1 MREGSQRSS
10 SLPSI
15 PPWTHTYSIASAYD
29 NGIMLYMRNLSKT
42 ELKVF
47 KKLLNE
53 HFLPDSLGF
62 TWEQL
67 DRASWAEMVH
77 LLIEFLPGAQAWD
90 VAQEILNRMNQRG
103 LCSLAHTER
112 MNKIQEYKQ
121 RVLEETHPVWDNT
134 MWPGN
139 QADFLYSRVEDH
151 EAMLPCLF
159 LPRGPQGRQPKTVV
173 IHGIPG
179 IGKTTLA
186 RKMMVQWAR
195 NEFYAH
201 KFKFA
206 FYFHCRELH
215 RLGEFSFSELI
226 ERQRLR
232 PRALVSK
239 ILSRPDQ
246 LLLLLDGFEE
256 LTFPLITG
264 PAGLM
269 EDWNQKLPGPVLLSS
284 LLSKRMLP
292 EATLLIMVRST
303 SWRGIKLLVKYPF
316 HVTLTGFNRIEALN
330 YLRLYFTSKT
340 ISDQA
345 VDFAKKNST
354 LLSMCRVPVVCWVV
368 CCCLRTQIQKMVDLT
383 KACPNATS
391 VFVLYLANLLPTIF
405 KKLPYGDYQQQ
416 LEGMCCLAAQ
426 GMWNL
431 KSVFDKRDFQ
441 CVMVDETTIDTFLYV
456 NILRKLEGQGDRYV
470 FALFTFQEIFCALF
484 YILYFPERMK
494 CYYPLSFMTIWN
506 LITFSRERTMYGY
519 QMGLFL
525 FGLFNEE
532 CAGIVMR
539 SFQYSLCLRNKLN
552 AISVITRLKD
562 YEGYEYSQ
570 LFHCLCET
578 REEAYV
584 KYVLLGYQKVS
595 LKIKNQEDLQTS
607 AFCLKLCRDL
617 KKMELIFSRN
627 FYNELWPSSA
637 DPSYGAQGK
646 ENEILLTWWQ
656 DICSVF
662 ETTGGLEV
670 LVVIDSTMVA
680 PFMQIFTRALR
691 QPRCK
696 LPRLHLRYANH
707 MLCEDLSCVLTE
719 NKHLRQLWIEH
730 TRLAG
735 EAMKSLCRALR
746 SHHCLLQ
753 SVRLEHCEATFKDW
767 FYLASYLQ
775 RNAQLRT
782 LLMRQNC
789 LPMFS
794 VNYLLASHLRELALE
809 KCNITKFSCEG
820 IAFALRHSKMLTHLS
835 LAENNLRDAG
845 SRHIWR
851 ALKYLSCPLQ
861 RLVLRQCS
869 LTSACGEYMTS
880 ALKNNKGLR
889 SLDLS
894 CNRLSDD
901 GVILLCDALADA
913 DSNVSILELEWCSFT
928 SHACHAIA
936 SMLVSH
942 RKLMYLDLSK
952 NVIGVSG
959 ILTLSL
965 AFLSHRQGEDVILK
979 KSSNDRVDMYTRLK
993 GPQVED
999 SCLKVVQDWNS

>member
-15 PPWTHTYSIASAYD
+15 PAWTHPHSVASAYD
-29 NGIMLYMRNLSKT
+29 NGIMLYMRHLSKM

-112 MNKIQEYKQ
+112 MSILPTLEPLDFHLRKRPLSLTEEERDKIQEYKQ
-121 RVLEETHPVWDNT
+121 RVVEETHPVWNNT

-139 QADFLYSRVEDH
+139 QADFLYSRVENH

-159 LPRGPQGRQPKTVV
+159 LPRRPQGRQPKTVV

-186 RKMMVQWAR
+186 RKMMMQWAR

-215 RLGEFSFSELI
+215 RLGELSFSELI

-239 ILSRPDQ
+239 VLSRPDQ

-256 LTFPLITG
+256 LTSPLVTG

-269 EDWNQKLPGPVLLSS
+269 EDWNQKLPGSVLLSS

-292 EATLLIMVRST
+292 EATLLIMVRPA
-303 SWRGIKLLVKYPF
+303 SWRGIKVLVKYPF
-316 HVTLTGFNRIEALN
+316 HVVLTGFNRIEALN

-340 ISDQA
+340 ISNQA
-345 VDFAKKNST
+345 VDFAMKNST

-383 KACPNATS
+383 KACPNVTS
-391 VFVLYLANLLPTIF
+391 VFVLYLANLFPTIF
-405 KKLPYGDYQQQ
+405 KKLPYGDYKKQ
-416 LEGMCCLAAQ
+416 LEGVCRLAAQ
-426 GMWNL
+426 GIWNL

-441 CVMVDETTIDTFLYV
+441 CVMVDETTIDNFLYV
-456 NILRKLEGQGDRYV
+456 NILQKLEGQGDRYV
-470 FALFTFQEIFCALF
+470 FALFTFQEFFGALF
-484 YILYFPERMK
+484 YVLFSPRRMM
-494 CYYPLSFMTIWN
+494 YYHPLSHINIWN
-506 LITFSRERTMYGY
+506 LITMSRERAMFGY

-532 CAGIVMR
+532 CAGIAMR
-539 SFQYSLCLRNKLN
+539 SFKCKLCLKNKLK
-552 AISVITRLKD
+552 AMKVITRLKD

-570 LFHCLCET
+570 LFHCLWET
-578 REEAYV
+578 REESFV

-595 LKIKNQEDLQTS
+595 LKIKSQEDLQTS
-607 AFCLKLCRDL
+607 AFCLKHCGDL
-617 KKMELIFSRN
+617 KKMELTLSRD
-627 FYNELWPSSA
+627 FYKELWPSSA
-637 DPSYGAQGK
+637 DPSYGAQVE
-646 ENEILLTWWQ
+646 ENEILFTWWQ

-662 ETTGGLEV
+662 ETTEGLKV
-670 LVVIDSTMVA
+670 LAVTDSILEA
-680 PFMQIFTRALR
+680 PFMQIFTRALK
-691 QPRCK
+691 QPHCK
-696 LPRLHLRYANH
+696 LLRLQLEN
-707 MLCEDLSCVLTE
+707 CNLTG
-719 NKHLRQLWIEH
+719 I
-730 TRLAG
+730 
-735 EAMKSLCRALR
+735 
-746 SHHCLLQ
+746 
-753 SVRLEHCEATFKDW
+753 
-767 FYLASYLQ
+767 
-775 RNAQLRT
+775 
-782 LLMRQNC
+782 
-789 LPMFS
+789 
-794 VNYLLASHLRELALE
+794 
-809 KCNITKFSCEG
+809 SCEG
-820 IAFALRHSKMLTHLS
+820 IAFALRHNKMLTHLS

-851 ALKYLSCPLQ
+851 AFKYLTCPLQ

-869 LTSACGEYMTS
+869 LTSACCKYMTS
-880 ALKNNKGLR
+880 ALKNNKSLR

-894 CNRLSDD
+894 CNRLKDD

-913 DSNVSILELEWCSFT
+913 DCNVSILELEWCGFT
-928 SHACHAIA
+928 SYACHAIA
-936 SMLVSH
+936 SMLGSH

-965 AFLSHRQGEDVILK
+965 AFLSHRQGEDVILEK
-979 KSSNDRVDMYTRLK
+979 TSNDRVDMYTRLK
-993 GPQVED
+993 GPEVED
-999 SCLKVVQDWNS
+999 GCLKIVQDWNS